1 MKVLVA
7 VKRVIDYNVRIRVKA
22 DQTGVETSNV
32 KMSMNP
38 FDEIAVEEALMS
50 LDNTYSHFKVTLNV
64 HHCRYVKGEPMT
76 IECDEIK
83 WVTLDE
89 LPQYPFP
96 KANLHIIDALQKL
109 GPRLACN

>member
-1 MKVLVA
+1 MFGGMWEFPGGKLEV
-7 VKRVIDYNVRIRVKA
+7 
-22 DQTGVETSNV
+22 GETI
-32 KMSMNP
+32 P
-38 FDEIAVEEALMS
+38 ECIFREIQEELGIEIAVEEALIT
-50 LDNTYSHFKVTLNV
+50 LDHTYSHFKVTLNV
-64 HHCRYVKGEPMT
+64 HHCRYVKGEPMP

-109 GPRLACN
+109 GPRLA